1 MRIQRK
7 GVRVKEMCGK
17 ACGPCGPGTA
27 FVRSPPHAQSFVRGV
42 CGNVRSTCGSMC
54 SYVRS
59 VRDSSVDVGVAVGGV
74 RGRFTCS
81 VSGGECIVRIQH
93 PYRRQLAPPCL

>member
-1 MRIQRK
+1 
-7 GVRVKEMCGK
+7 
-17 ACGPCGPGTA
+17 
-27 FVRSPPHAQSFVRGV
+27 
-42 CGNVRSTCGSMC
+42 MC